1 MLYAAHLRGW
11 GSSAWEVLVPEHK
24 VFVLAARESSV
35 LQVLKATLLTVYTAE
50 QLRLSSTFCD
60 YGENPAFT

>member
-1 MLYAAHLRGW
+1 
-11 GSSAWEVLVPEHK
+11 VLVPEHK